1 MQLDGE
7 SGARPRPAELC
18 PSRRHEA
25 ADLLRSDAALKRETS
40 RMN

>member
-7 SGARPRPAELC
+7 TGAARPASFVFRAAT
-18 PSRRHEA
+18 RQ

-40 RMN
+40 RMD